1 MECFLLGKSL
11 WRAVRNQNSSRCSG
25 KSRRC
30 FRTGTQAYT
39 PKPTPA
45 PISHHRPTHT
55 HTHAP
60 LLQYTYSTSR
70 IFLHFSVIK
79 MPKLIHRSRP
89 CAVKKRPL
97 RRISCDGSEEPVYDN
112 RSSST
117 SSTSSSSATSSNPA
131 CSMAASAA
139 TTTAQ
144 PSPSPPSPRRLIQR
158 RKSSN
163 GADFAQDLYENQAG
177 SQSQSYCRLSGRY
190 GKANPRRA
198 TTAAEEALYATPPP
212 RPTTTTTKKKTL

>member
-1 MECFLLGKSL
+1 MTSSSLKNLVNVFFGMFSLGKSL

-25 KSRRC
+25 NSRRC
-30 FRTGTQAYT
+30 RRIGTQAYT
-39 PKPTPA
+39 PTPTLA
-45 PISHHRPTHT
+45 PISHRPPPPHT
-55 HTHAP
+55 P
-60 LLQYTYSTSR
+60 PFYSIR
-70 IFLHFSVIK
+70 NFSVIK

-97 RRISCDGSEEPVYDN
+97 SRISCDGGEEPVYDN

-144 PSPSPPSPRRLIQR
+144 PSPPSPRRLIQR

-198 TTAAEEALYATPPP
+198 TTAAEEALYATPPHHHHHHQKNP
-212 RPTTTTTKKKTL
+212 L